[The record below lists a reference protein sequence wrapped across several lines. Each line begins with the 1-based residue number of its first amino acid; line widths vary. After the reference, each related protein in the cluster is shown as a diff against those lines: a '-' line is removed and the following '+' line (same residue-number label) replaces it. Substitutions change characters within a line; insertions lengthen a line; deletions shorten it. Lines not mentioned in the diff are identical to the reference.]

1 MVAWNV
7 SGTVWWW
14 EGDEKQKQKQDGS
27 LTVFNVRPK
36 LCGGSSNMS
45 DLEAELN
52 MTAVIA
58 SKNGYV
64 GLLRDG
70 RFVAWGSEVSIS
82 GWERHVSCESARS
95 NVSVLD
101 GVRWWGLVW
110 LVSTDVSF
118 AGVNKTGGVVSFGA
132 ATHGGEV
139 SSSCSS
145 YVSSGV
151 LGIAAASSGAY
162 AAWRRDGKVC
172 SWGNAW
178 AGGGVSSWQDGS
190 LKGVGGKH
198 VRLNVSDSLHDV
210 KMIVASEAAFAAL
223 RGNGY
228 VVSWGNC
235 YYGGCA
241 PADLPRLSW
250 LVSGSQ
256 VFVGVKAEGRGQIV
270 AWGKSDVGGVIPES
284 VSTAL
289 YEEEVVYIECNR
301 GSVSVLTSVGGLY
314 CWGRSSYGGN
324 CSSVSSAF
332 KSTSGEGVGV
342 GEVRLVS
349 SDRAFAAWREG
360 GEVRVWGDSG
370 YGGEMSEEERLWAS
384 SGVQKV
390 VSSQG
395 AFAALK
401 QDGSVLSWG
410 HPGYGGDMSSVSWLL
425 GGGVVELHGAKLS
438 FMAVHIQDLDQHIR
452 M

>member
-1 MVAWNV
+1 
-7 SGTVWWW
+7 
-14 EGDEKQKQKQDGS
+14 
-27 LTVFNVRPK
+27 
-36 LCGGSSNMS
+36 MS
-45 DLEAELN
+45 ELEAELN
-52 MTAVIA
+52 LTAVIT

-70 RFVAWGSEVSIS
+70 RFAAWGSEVSIS
-82 GWERHVSCESARS
+82 GWERHVSCGVESV
-95 NVSVLD
+95 NVSVLG
-101 GVRWWGLVW
+101 GVSWWGLVW

-132 ATHGGEV
+132 ASHGGEV
-139 SSSCSS
+139 SSSCAP
-145 YVSSGV
+145 YVSSRV

-301 GSVSVLTSVGGLY
+301 GSVSVLTSVVPFGA
-314 CWGRSSYGGN
+314 
-324 CSSVSSAF
+324 SVLFYFCYLSSA
-332 KSTSGEGVGV
+332 S
-342 GEVRLVS
+342 
-349 SDRAFAAWREG
+349 FA
-360 GEVRVWGDSG
+360 
-370 YGGEMSEEERLWAS
+370 ML
-384 SGVQKV
+384 
-390 VSSQG
+390 
-395 AFAALK
+395 F
-401 QDGSVLSWG
+401 
-410 HPGYGGDMSSVSWLL
+410 
-425 GGGVVELHGAKLS
+425 
-438 FMAVHIQDLDQHIR
+438 
-452 M
+452 